1 MRRKR
6 FKRLVMLLLIGVM
19 LFSQSGFHRD
29 ESEAASAGDLIYDVT
44 TDKAM
49 HDPGAKVEL
58 RIDLKNRLGRHIV
71 GGSVEIKAKHL
82 QEQVGNTI
90 TKTLNLNNNSD
101 LMMIADWNAPESDFT
116 GYLIE
121 VDVKDAAGVIVDS
134 DTVGVDVS
142 STWTKFPRYGYV
154 WDFRQNTNTME
165 RIDKLKNYHINV
177 LQYYDWKYRHHKPVA
192 PNLAQWNDW
201 SGRMIYGDTVKSYIT
216 QARAM
221 GISNMAY
228 NMVYA
233 ATSGYEQDGVE
244 QDWALYYA
252 DDNPSGKGHFSFKMA
267 DSTPTGIT
275 HLYFFNPRNPGWQ
288 NYIFGEMNK
297 VFQAF
302 DFDGWHGD
310 TVGEWGKMKTSD
322 NQTLY
327 VKDTYTEF
335 LNKAKQAI
343 GDKKLVFNP
352 VGAQGIENVN
362 ISNVDALYAEIW
374 PWDRDSD
381 GLLYDTYFSLKKEI
395 EQSRRESGGKSLVVP
410 AYMSYDYGEQNP
422 GSPFNTAAVMLTGAT
437 VYAAGG
443 SRMELGDNGNMLSN
457 EYFPAQ
463 NLYMTEE
470 LKHRISKLYDFI
482 VAYENLLRDGQTETM
497 NRIEFPAY
505 ASSPYGDANKI
516 WAYSK
521 KDSQYEIVQMINLL
535 GVSRNDWR
543 ANDGQK
549 ESPRQISNF
558 EMKYYYSNEI
568 TGVWLASPDVHDGRS
583 KPLAFTK
590 GTDGNGNYVKIT
602 VPSLEFWNLIYMS
615 TEDSGGETDP
625 PVKEYLVNGDFENG
639 QQGWTFTGT
648 ASHGVDSNDA
658 YEGNKYWIY
667 GTEPYTA
674 SVSQTVSGLDPGTYT
689 VSAKVKQ
696 NTGNPSS
703 SRMKLTGYGGD
714 PFYVLIPHGNAYT
727 TISHTVKVT
736 NGSLKI
742 AFSQTA
748 PGNTNLQIDNVELV
762 PID

>member
-1 MRRKR
+1 MI
-6 FKRLVMLLLIGVM
+6 LLIGVI
-19 LFSQSGFHRD
+19 LISQIGFHPK
-29 ESEAASAGDLIYDVT
+29 ESQAASTGMLIYDVT

-49 HDPGAKVEL
+49 YDPGAKVEL
-58 RIDLKNRLGRHIV
+58 RIDLKNRLGRNIA

-82 QEQVGNTI
+82 QEQIGNTI
-90 TKTLNLNNNSD
+90 TKELTLNNNAD
-101 LMMIADWNAPESDFT
+101 LMIIADWIAPKHDFK

-154 WDFRQNTNTME
+154 WDFRQKTNTAE
-165 RIDKLKNYHINV
+165 RIDKLKNYHINA

-192 PNLAQWNDW
+192 PNLVQWDDW
-201 SGRMIYGDTVKSYIT
+201 SGRAIYGDTVRSYIS
-216 QARAM
+216 QARAVGM
-221 GISNMAY
+221 ANMAY
-228 NMVYA
+228 NMIYA
-233 ATSGYEQDGVE
+233 ATSGYEQDGVQ

-252 DDNPSGKGHFSFKMA
+252 DDNPSGQGHFSFKMA

-275 HLYFFNPRNPGWQ
+275 HLYFFNPGNPGWQ

-297 VFQAF
+297 VFQSF

-335 LNKAKQAI
+335 LNKAKHAI

-362 ISNVDALYAEIW
+362 ISNVDVLYAEIW

-381 GLLYDTYFSLKKEI
+381 GQLYDTYYSLKKEI
-395 EQSRRESGGKSLVVP
+395 EQSRKESGGKSLVVP

-422 GSPFNTAAVMLTGAT
+422 GSPFNTAAVMLTGVT

-470 LKHRISKLYDFI
+470 LQHRVSKLYDFI
-482 VAYENLLRDGQTETM
+482 VAYENLLRDGQMETT
-497 NRIEFPAY
+497 NRIEIPGY
-505 ASSPYGDANKI
+505 ASGKYGDPNKI

-521 KDSQYEIVQMINLL
+521 KDSQYEIVHMINLL
-535 GVSRNDWR
+535 GVSRKDWR

-549 ESPRQISNF
+549 ETPKRISNF
-558 EMKYYYSNEI
+558 EVKYYYSNDI
-568 TGVWLASPDVHDGRS
+568 NSVWLASPDANDGRS
-583 KPLAFTK
+583 KPLTFTK
-590 GTDGNGNYVKIT
+590 GRDEKGKYIKIT
-602 VPSLEFWNLIYMS
+602 VPSLEYWNMIYMS
-615 TEDSGGETDP
+615 TKDSGGKVDP
-625 PVKEYLVNGDFENG
+625 PVDGPLVNGDFENG
-639 QQGWTFTGT
+639 QQGWIYTGT
-648 ASHGVDSNDA
+648 AAHGVDSNDA
-658 YEGNKYWIY
+658 YEGSKYWIY

-674 SVSQTVSGLDPGTYT
+674 TVSQTVHGLKPGIYT

-696 NTGNPSS
+696 NTGNPFTSL
-703 SRMKLTGYGGD
+703 MELTDNGGD
-714 PFYVLIPHGNAYT
+714 PVHVFIPHGNEYT
-727 TISHTVKVT
+727 TISGTVRVT

-742 AFSQTA
+742 AFAQNA
-748 PGNTNLQIDNVELV
+748 PGYTNLQIDNVELKRFSGTLKK
-762 PID
+762 